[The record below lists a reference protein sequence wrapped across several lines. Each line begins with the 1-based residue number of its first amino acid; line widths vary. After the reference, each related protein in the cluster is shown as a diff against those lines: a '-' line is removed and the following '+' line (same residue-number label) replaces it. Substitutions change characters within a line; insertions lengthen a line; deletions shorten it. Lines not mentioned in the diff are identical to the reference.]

1 MPQWGNTDDT
11 ANSVLWG
18 VGQYKQTVNTANR
31 DAFFGNTTANAYFDG
46 VTVGQYGMDVNEA
59 RAARASGLPRAAH
72 AGYVVRTEG
81 QGGRAG
87 RVSYE
92 VLVAHSSI
100 TSDAADDAVLPDLA
114 ILFLTQPAD
123 ATANGDDDE
132 VATFTV
138 STATVPPGG
147 TVTYLWQYTT
157 DPGNTASFATTAAVS
172 GFAGQTTTTL
182 SVNANTIADGT
193 LVRVIASATGAA
205 NVTSDSALLTVT
217 GA

>member
-1 MPQWGNTDDT
+1 MPQWGNTDDA

-31 DAFFGNTTANAYFDG
+31 DAFFGNTTANAYFEG
-46 VTVGQYGMDVNEA
+46 VTVGQYGVDTNEA
-59 RAARASGLPRAAH
+59 RAVRAAGLPRPAH

-92 VLVAHSSI
+92 VLVASSTI
-100 TSDAADDAVLPDLA
+100 TGDAEDIAFPDLVVF
-114 ILFLTQPAD
+114 ITTQPAN
-123 ATANGDDDE
+123 ATANGADDE

-138 STATVPPGG
+138 ATTTVPPGG
-147 TVTYLWQYTT
+147 TVSYLWQYTT
-157 DPGNTASFATTAAVS
+157 EVGNTASFATTAAVA

-182 SVNANTIADGT
+182 SVDANTIANGT
-193 LVRVIASATGAA
+193 LVRVIASATGAVNA
-205 NVTSDSALLTVT
+205 TSVNALLTVT
-217 GA
+217 A